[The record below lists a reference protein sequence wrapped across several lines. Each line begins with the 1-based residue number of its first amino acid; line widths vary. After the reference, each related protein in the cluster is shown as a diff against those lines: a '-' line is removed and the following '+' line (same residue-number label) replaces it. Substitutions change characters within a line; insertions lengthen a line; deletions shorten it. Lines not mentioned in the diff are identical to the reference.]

1 MRKTA
6 SWGQPL
12 TVNRLH
18 DSHDGEKC
26 LHHGGAGNRW
36 ASQAIRHAMT
46 HRHARRCRKTYIP
59 LKTKNDERLRKKTI
73 KYLQKRKKCIIFA
86 PLTV

>member
-1 MRKTA
+1 MN
-6 SWGQPL
+6 G
-12 TVNRLH
+12 LH
-18 DSHDGEKC
+18 DSHGGEKC

-59 LKTKNDERLRKKTI
+59 LKIKNDERLRKKNNKILAKKEKMYYICTI
-73 KYLQKRKKCIIFA
+73 DSLADAQ
-86 PLTV
+86 

>member
-1 MRKTA
+1 MN
-6 SWGQPL
+6 G
-12 TVNRLH
+12 LH

-59 LKTKNDERLRKKTI
+59 LKTKNDERLRKNNKILAKTEKMYYI
-73 KYLQKRKKCIIFA
+73 CTIDSLADAQ
-86 PLTV
+86 

>member
-1 MRKTA
+1 M
-6 SWGQPL
+6 
-12 TVNRLH
+12 NRLH

-46 HRHARRCRKTYIP
+46 HRHARRC
-59 LKTKNDERLRKKTI
+59 KKPT
-73 KYLQKRKKCIIFA
+73 F
-86 PLTV
+86 P

>member
-1 MRKTA
+1 MN
-6 SWGQPL
+6 G
-12 TVNRLH
+12 LH

-26 LHHGGAGNRW
+26 LHHDGAGNRW

-59 LKTKNDERLRKKTI
+59 LKTKNDERLRKNNKILAKTEKMYYI
-73 KYLQKRKKCIIFA
+73 CTIDSLADAQ
-86 PLTV
+86 